1 MLLRQ
6 EWAEDAYCTN
16 EIIRHRVKEVIVQE
30 QTPFQKIEIYDLFDY
45 GLCLFIDGIPQSA
58 VKDEWIY
65 HECLVHPAMVCS
77 QRTDHFRILVL
88 GAGEGASLRELLKYE
103 FIKNID
109 AIDVDRQAVQLFQ
122 NHLKEMHHN
131 SYNHPK
137 VHLQFKNAGDFLKGT
152 DNQYDVI
159 ISDITDVNFFNLGAV
174 EAHKQADFYELIKR
188 RLKSNGILAMH
199 SSELTEIHYHKHLA
213 MSKLMQNIFTKV
225 FSYRAYIPF
234 FECSWGF
241 LLATNNQ
248 HLNPVDM
255 TEGQFKKLMNSKMDL
270 KFITP
275 RNLRSIFTVPNFQ
288 NKSLESASYVRDLF

>member
-77 QRTDHFRILVL
+77 HRTDHFRILVL

-109 AIDVDRQAVQLFQ
+109 S
-122 NHLKEMHHN
+122 HN
-131 SYNHPK
+131 IVAYS
-137 VHLQFKNAGDFLKGT
+137 LKGINSGQT
-152 DNQYDVI
+152 IIIFDELRKIFGIGPKLASLFLRDVCFVYKVEPVVREQLI
-159 ISDITDVNFFNLGAV
+159 CLQPVDTWVMQVSIELGIPGCVKEINRNAVVEPIVDYCLKNKISPSCKSFFSIGFTFV
-174 EAHKQADFYELIKR
+174 QISEEPP
-188 RLKSNGILAMH
+188 GIL
-199 SSELTEIHYHKHLA
+199 
-213 MSKLMQNIFTKV
+213 MQ
-225 FSYRAYIPF
+225 
-234 FECSWGF
+234 
-241 LLATNNQ
+241 
-248 HLNPVDM
+248 
-255 TEGQFKKLMNSKMDL
+255 
-270 KFITP
+270 
-275 RNLRSIFTVPNFQ
+275 
-288 NKSLESASYVRDLF
+288 